1 MVEER
6 EITEKEYKEVFE
18 HIYKEIRELIDLIEH
33 DQNLRRE
40 GFEYKQELRKAVK
53 IIKRSVEEKLLQQ
66 SEKKGDK
73 KQNE

>member
-66 SEKKGDK
+66 SEKKDDEK
-73 KQNE
+73 TK